1 MADTNDIHSNPSL
14 DSEDRGRG
22 GGLRPPDIY
31 SKLLDIIL
39 VVKGIRDRFSPYSA
53 NDLNILIDA
62 ALHNKKKMP
71 NGIQVLYDLEQ
82 RIAAVRAAIELA
94 RE

>member
-1 MADTNDIHSNPSL
+1 MADTR
-14 DSEDRGRG
+14 E
-22 GGLRPPDIY
+22 IY

-39 VVKGIRDRFSPYSA
+39 VVKGIRDRCSPYSA
-53 NDLNILIDA
+53 TDLTILIDA
-62 ALHNKKKMP
+62 ALHNTKKMP